1 MKKIYFIIIVLSIG
15 FSCWAQNKAVNLE
28 DIWKN
33 YSFYPEYIWNLES
46 MNNGAYY
53 TQVDRGDN
61 GSKLNK
67 YSYRT
72 GKRFKTI
79 ADSEKL
85 GIAIGNYTF
94 SENEQKVLFAT
105 DTERIYR
112 YSSRSIFYV
121 YDISSRKLTKLSD
134 DKVMY
139 ATFSPDGSQV
149 AFVKD
154 NNLFLKD
161 IASMQETQITTDGVN
176 NQVINGASDWVYEE
190 EFGLVRAFFWSP
202 DGSKIAFY
210 RFNENEVKKFSMD
223 MFRGGLYPSKYEFK
237 YPKAGE
243 NNSEISLHVYD
254 VNQQSTKKIDVL
266 LDYEYLPRM
275 GWTKDVNSLYVFRMN
290 RHQNHLD
297 FLLVDANTAKSRV
310 LFTETDKYYL
320 DVHDNTTFL
329 NDGKHFIWTSEKSG
343 YNHLYKVSIEDG
355 SMQQITSGNWE
366 VTSYHGIHNES
377 GKVYYTSTE
386 DGAINRSVF
395 SINIDGTDK
404 QKLTNKI
411 GTNSAT
417 FSKGMKYFINNYS
430 TANTP
435 PYFSLHNANGKQ
447 IRVLKDN
454 KELSKKMSEYAFGDK
469 EFFSFTTIENISLN
483 GWMIKPADFD
493 STKQYP
499 VFMFLYGGP
508 GSQQV
513 LNSWGWNNYFWYQH
527 LTQQGYIV
535 ACIDN
540 RGTGGRGAEFKKM
553 TYKQLGNYETIDQ
566 IEANKYL
573 GSLTYVDANRIGIQG
588 WSYGGYLS
596 SLAITKGADVFK
608 MAIAVAPV
616 TNWRYYDNIYTE
628 RYMRTPQ
635 ENAEGYDD
643 NSPIKHVD
651 KLKGKYLLIHG
662 SADDNVHVQNTY
674 EMVSALVQSNKQFD
688 LFIYPDKNH
697 GIYGGNTRLHLYQMM
712 TDYILENL

>member
-1 MKKIYFIIIVLSIG
+1 MRKIFFIITVLSIG
-15 FSCWAQNKAVNLE
+15 FRCWAQNKAVNLE

-33 YSFYPEYIWNLES
+33 YSFYPEYVWSLKS

-53 TQVDRGDN
+53 TQIDRGKN

-72 GKRFKTI
+72 GKLISTI
-79 ADSEKL
+79 ANSEKL
-85 GIAIGNYTF
+85 GIAIGDYTF
-94 SENEQKVLFAT
+94 SENEQRILFAT
-105 DTERIYR
+105 EKESIYR
-112 YSSRSIFYV
+112 YSSRSLFYV
-121 YDISSRKLTKLSD
+121 YDIKSRKLTKLLD

-149 AFVKD
+149 AYVKD
-154 NNLFLKD
+154 NNLFLKEL
-161 IASMQETQITTDGVN
+161 ASMQETQITNDGAN
-176 NQVINGASDWVYEE
+176 NQIINGVSDWVYEE

-223 MFRGGLYPSKYEFK
+223 MFQGGLYPSRYEFK

-243 NNSEISLHVYD
+243 DNSDISLHVYN
-254 VNQQSTKKIDVL
+254 VKQQSTKKIDVL
-266 LDYEYLPRM
+266 LEYEYLPRM
-275 GWTKDVNSLYVFRMN
+275 GWTKDANSLYVFRMN

-297 FLLVDANTAKSRV
+297 FLLVDANTAESRV
-310 LFTETDKYYL
+310 IFTETDKYYL
-320 DVHDNTTFL
+320 DIHDNTTFL

-355 SMQQITSGNWE
+355 SMQQITNGNWE
-366 VTSYHGIHNES
+366 VTSYHGMHFES

-404 QKLTNKI
+404 KKITNKI
-411 GTNSAT
+411 GYNSAS

-435 PYFSLHNANGKQ
+435 PYFSLNNANGKQ

-454 KELSKKMSEYAFGDK
+454 KELSKKISEYAFGDK
-469 EFFSFTTIENISLN
+469 EFFSFSTSDNVSLN
-483 GWMIKPADFD
+483 GWIMKPADFD
-493 STKQYP
+493 SSKQYP

-513 LNSWGWNNYFWYQH
+513 LNSWGWNNYIWFQH

-535 ACIDN
+535 TCIDN

-553 TYKQLGNYETIDQ
+553 TYQQLGKYETIDQ
-566 IEANKYL
+566 IEASKYL
-573 GSLTYVDANRIGIQG
+573 GTLPYVDANRIGIQG

-643 NSPIKHVD
+643 NSPINHVD
-651 KLKGKYLLIHG
+651 KLEGKYLIIHG

-674 EMVSALVQSNKQFD
+674 EMVSALVKSNKQFD

-712 TDYILENL
+712 TDYILKNL

>member
-1 MKKIYFIIIVLSIG
+1 MRKIYISVLILS
-15 FSCWAQNKAVNLE
+15 FSAFCWAQNKQVSLE
-28 DIWKN
+28 DVWKN
-33 YSFYPEYIWNLES
+33 YSFYPEYVWGLES

-53 TQVDRGDN
+53 TQVDSDEN

-72 GKRFKTI
+72 GKRYSTV
-79 ADSEKL
+79 ANSEKL
-85 GIAIGNYTF
+85 GISVSDYTF
-94 SENEQKVLFAT
+94 SADEKKVLFAT
-105 DTERIYR
+105 ETESIYR
-112 YSSRSIFYV
+112 HSSRSIYYV
-121 YDISSRKLTKLSD
+121 YNLRNKKLTKLSE

-149 AFVKD
+149 AYVKE
-154 NNLFLKD
+154 NNLYRMDL
-161 IASMQETQITTDGVN
+161 ASMEETQITTDGVN
-176 NQVINGASDWVYEE
+176 NQVINGATDWVYEE
-190 EFGLVRAFFWSP
+190 EFALVRAFFWSP
-202 DGSKIAFY
+202 DGNKIAYY
-210 RFNENEVKKFSMD
+210 RFDESEVKKFSMD
-223 MFRGGLYPSKYEFK
+223 MFQGGLYPTQYEFR

-243 NNSEISLHVYD
+243 DNSKISIHLYD
-254 VNQQSTKKIDVL
+254 VANKSTQEIDMGT
-266 LDYEYLPRM
+266 DFEYLPRM
-275 GWTKDVNSLYVFRMN
+275 GWTKDANTLYVFRTN
-290 RHQNHLD
+290 RHQNQLD
-297 FLLVDANTAKSRV
+297 FLLVDATTTQSRV
-310 LFTETDKYYL
+310 LFTETDKYFV
-320 DVHDNTTFL
+320 DIHDNTTFL
-329 NDGKHFIWTSEKSG
+329 NDGEHFIWTSEKSG
-343 YNHLYKVSIEDG
+343 FNHLYKVSLTDG
-355 SMQQITSGNWE
+355 AMQQITTGNWE
-366 VTSYHGIHNES
+366 VMAYHGMNAES
-377 GKVYYTSTE
+377 GKVFYTSTE
-386 DGAINRSVF
+386 EGAINRAVY
-395 SINIDGTDK
+395 SISTDGTAK
-404 QKLTNKI
+404 QKLTDKL

-435 PYFSLHNANGKQ
+435 PYFSLHNASGAQ

-454 KELSKKMSEYAFGDK
+454 KELSEKMSEYEFSNK
-469 EFFSFTTIENISLN
+469 EFFDFTTSEEVNLN
-483 GWMIKPADFD
+483 GWMMKPANFD
-493 STKQYP
+493 ESKQYP

-535 ACIDN
+535 ACVDN

-553 TYKQLGNYETIDQ
+553 TYQQLGKYETIDQ

-573 GSLTYVDANRIGIQG
+573 GSLPYVDANRIGIQG
-588 WSYGGYLS
+588 WSYGGYMS

-635 ENAEGYDD
+635 ENAAGYDD
-643 NSPIKHVD
+643 NSPINHVD

-662 SADDNVHVQNTY
+662 TADDNVHVQNTY
-674 EMVSALVQSNKQFD
+674 EMVSALVQANKQFD
-688 LFIYPDKNH
+688 LFVYPDKNH

-712 TDYILENL
+712 TDYIIENL

>member
-1 MKKIYFIIIVLSIG
+1 MSIG
-15 FSCWAQNKAVNLE
+15 FRCWAQNKAVNLE

-33 YSFYPEYIWNLES
+33 YSFYPEYVWSLKS

-53 TQVDRGDN
+53 TQIDRGKN

-72 GKRFKTI
+72 GKLISTI
-79 ADSEKL
+79 ANSEKL
-85 GIAIGNYTF
+85 GIAIGDYTF
-94 SENEQKVLFAT
+94 SENEQRILFAT
-105 DTERIYR
+105 EKESIYR
-112 YSSRSIFYV
+112 YSSRSLFYV
-121 YDISSRKLTKLSD
+121 YDIKSRKLTKLLD

-149 AFVKD
+149 AYVKD
-154 NNLFLKD
+154 NNLFLKEL
-161 IASMQETQITTDGVN
+161 ASMQETQITNDGAN
-176 NQVINGASDWVYEE
+176 NQIINGVSDWVYEE

-223 MFRGGLYPSKYEFK
+223 MFQGGLYPSRYEFK

-243 NNSEISLHVYD
+243 DNSDISLHVYN
-254 VNQQSTKKIDVL
+254 VKQQSTKKIDVL
-266 LDYEYLPRM
+266 LEYEYLPRM
-275 GWTKDVNSLYVFRMN
+275 GWTKDANSLYVFRMN

-297 FLLVDANTAKSRV
+297 FLLVDANTAESRV
-310 LFTETDKYYL
+310 IFTETDKYYL
-320 DVHDNTTFL
+320 DIHDNTTFL

-355 SMQQITSGNWE
+355 SMQQITNGNWE
-366 VTSYHGIHNES
+366 VTSYHGMHFES

-404 QKLTNKI
+404 KKITNKI
-411 GTNSAT
+411 GYNSAS

-435 PYFSLHNANGKQ
+435 PYFTLNNANGKQ

-454 KELSKKMSEYAFGDK
+454 KELSKKISEYAFGDK
-469 EFFSFTTIENISLN
+469 EFFSFSTSDNVSLN
-483 GWMIKPADFD
+483 GWIMKPADFD
-493 STKQYP
+493 SSKQYP

-513 LNSWGWNNYFWYQH
+513 LNSWGWNNYIWFQH

-535 ACIDN
+535 TCIDN

-553 TYKQLGNYETIDQ
+553 TYQQLGKYETIDQ
-566 IEANKYL
+566 IEASKYL
-573 GSLTYVDANRIGIQG
+573 GTLPYVDANRIGIQG

-643 NSPIKHVD
+643 NSPINHVD
-651 KLKGKYLLIHG
+651 KLEGKYLIIHG

-674 EMVSALVQSNKQFD
+674 EMVSALVKSNKQFD

-712 TDYILENL
+712 TDYILKNL